1 MVLCCELGRSGK
13 EYSEYKKHGRNMENR
28 VERVGVGWLKRMD
41 SPIFIAKQ
49 FNRENHEIST
59 IFVGGELIQK
69 KHLPYPSY
77 KCDKFVK
84 IGELARPMN
93 QGKNPRHQG
102 PEIGLGNM
110 ARDTWAGVLDGTVEL
125 YASNSRAE
133 SAGCFHGAFSLSSYL
148 HRRGTTSRG
157 YGSLQEPA
165 STGTPSDGSLRGG
178 LWLHEFAPSCLPKF
192 FSFEFEAR
200 VYAVLFSLLNRMSA
214 ISVNSLFFQSFHRT
228 HSKRTT
234 QSSWSSVHSPTS
246 IRGQHRHHL
255 MQRPW
260 WPLSWR

>member
-1 MVLCCELGRSGK
+1 MKSQQSLSGGNSFK
-13 EYSEYKKHGRNMENR
+13 
-28 VERVGVGWLKRMD
+28 
-41 SPIFIAKQ
+41 
-49 FNRENHEIST
+49 
-59 IFVGGELIQK
+59 K

-84 IGELARPMN
+84 IGELAGPMN

-165 STGTPSDGSLRGG
+165 STGTPSDGSFRGG

-192 FSFEFEAR
+192 TSFEFEAR

-246 IRGQHRHHL
+246 IRGQHRRHL

>member
-1 MVLCCELGRSGK
+1 
-13 EYSEYKKHGRNMENR
+13 MENR
-28 VERVGVGWLKRMD
+28 IERVGVGWLKRMD

-77 KCDKFVK
+77 KRDKFVK
-84 IGELARPMN
+84 IGELAGPMN

-165 STGTPSDGSLRGG
+165 STGTPSDGSFRGG

-192 FSFEFEAR
+192 TSFEFEAR